1 MRIKKSVKLN
11 AILNVIKQMC
21 SVLFPLI
28 TIPYVTRVLQ
38 ADNLG
43 KVNFS
48 TSVISYFLLIAQM
61 GITNYAI
68 REGAKVRYDKE
79 KLNKLS
85 NEVYSI
91 NIITTLLSYILLFL
105 CICLFRPLQN
115 YKLLLIIQ
123 SATIIRTTI
132 VLTGLIIFSKISGQ

>member
-68 REGAKVRYDKE
+68 REGAKVRY
-79 KLNKLS
+79 
-85 NEVYSI
+85 
-91 NIITTLLSYILLFL
+91 TLLFEFLILM
-105 CICLFRPLQN
+105 N
-115 YKLLLIIQ
+115 LI
-123 SATIIRTTI
+123 
-132 VLTGLIIFSKISGQ
+132 LMLK